1 MKKSMIG
8 LSLLALG
15 LAGSA
20 FAAET
25 MQSGDAM
32 GDKTMTKAEFM
43 AKGADLFAK
52 MDANRD
58 GKLDTADRAA
68 RQGAKFDQLDTNT
81 DGNVSRDEF
90 IAAHARG
97 GMHDAGK
104 MEAGNMDHGNMDHG
118 KMDHG
123 NMAGGGKHGGRYG
136 KAGGMGHAGG
146 HGGMMMLKMADTNG
160 DNAVSKDEF
169 AAAQAKHFDMIDTDR
184 DGQVTKAERQAAHQK
199 MRGMGGMRG
208 MRYGQPDGD
217 KTPMPAPAN

>member
-1 MKKSMIG
+1 MKKTMIG
-8 LSLLALG
+8 LSLLAVS

-25 MQSGDAM
+25 MQAGDPL
-32 GDKTMTKAEFM
+32 GDKTMTRAEFM
-43 AKGADLFAK
+43 AKGTDMFAK

-68 RQGAKFDQLDTNT
+68 RHGAKFDQLDTNK

-104 MEAGNMDHGNMDHG
+104 MEAGGMDHG

-123 NMAGGGKHGGRYG
+123 NMAGGGKHGGRHG

-160 DNAVSKDEF
+160 DNAVSKEEF
-169 AAAQAKHFDMIDTDR
+169 AAAHAKHFDLIDTNR

-199 MRGMGGMRG
+199 MRAMGGMHG
-208 MRYGQPDGD
+208 MRHGQPAGTM
-217 KTPMPAPAN
+217 TPASAPAN